1 MIIFLIIYALGI
13 IAALWTYYYSLKSG
27 EEVSLFDLL
36 FIVLLSL
43 FSWVAFI
50 VTILLIYGDKIVFK
64 KK

>member
-1 MIIFLIIYALGI
+1 MVIFLIIYISGI
-13 IAALWTYYYSLKSG
+13 IATLWVSYHNLESG
-27 EEVSLFDLL
+27 EEVSLLDLL
-36 FIVLLSL
+36 FIVILSL